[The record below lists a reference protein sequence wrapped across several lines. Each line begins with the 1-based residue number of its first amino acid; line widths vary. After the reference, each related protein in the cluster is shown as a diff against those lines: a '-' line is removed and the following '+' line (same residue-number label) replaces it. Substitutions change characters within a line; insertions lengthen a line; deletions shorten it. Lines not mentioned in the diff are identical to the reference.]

1 MLYVWLAVFAI
12 GIIIELIIEGSLV
25 SIWFSIGAIIPMIL
39 AMFGN
44 TSALMISIQFVAF
57 GIVSALCLIFLRKI
71 TRKWM
76 FKNTNEKTN
85 MDAYQ
90 GQTVKIIN
98 VSEDGEKGT
107 FKLNGIE
114 YVAIFE
120 DEKLTFTENEHV
132 VINKFKGNKAVV
144 SKKGE

>member
-1 MLYVWLAVFAI
+1 MLYIWLAVFAI

-25 SIWFSIGAIIPMIL
+25 SIWFSVGAIIPMIL

-44 TSALMISIQFVAF
+44 ISALMISMQFVAF

-71 TRKWM
+71 TRKWL

-85 MDAYQ
+85 MEAYQ

-98 VSEDGEKGT
+98 VLEDGEKGT